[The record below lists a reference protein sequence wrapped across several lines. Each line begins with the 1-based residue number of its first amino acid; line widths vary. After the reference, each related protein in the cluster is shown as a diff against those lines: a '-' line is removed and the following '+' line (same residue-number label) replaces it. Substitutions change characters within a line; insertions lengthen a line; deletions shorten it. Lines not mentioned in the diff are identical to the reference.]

1 MFGNKREKIYEFIGR
16 LKEYKAL
23 SLKCLVMLKNK
34 SGTCDGIITLVGENF
49 IEVSN
54 QDTQFISI
62 PLANI
67 DGVIALAK
75 DEWRRSPPME
85 SKKAE
90 PIREEMERPRQ
101 SKYMSLGEVDY

>member
-1 MFGNKREKIYEFIGR
+1 MFGLKREKIYEFIGR

-34 SGTCDGIITLVGENF
+34 SGTLDGIITQIGKDF

-62 PLANI
+62 PLSNI

-75 DEWRRSPPME
+75 EEWKRSPME
-85 SKKAE
+85 SKKVE
-90 PIREEMERPRQ
+90 PIRQDIERPRP